1 MIVGCLAAYPEN
13 EALSMSSYDAQLAS
27 AITANSVPAA
37 PIKDFLTRSLLRLR
51 GRHQACSSGLDIC
64 AAYTDTIDTVIVTLY
79 SVMSASAALSER
91 TERTQSIALVA
102 LGGYGRSEMNF
113 RSDID
118 LMLIHAGKL
127 TARFEKLT
135 QDMLYVLWDT
145 GLDMAFSIR
154 SIEECIALSREDLKT
169 KTSLLDSRLLMGDEN
184 LFNEL
189 NGAVRKKLFNEKG
202 AESFIKDKAEETAQR
217 HARYGESVYIL
228 EPNIKEGEGG
238 LRDFHTALWAV
249 KARHGGRTDAFGGF
263 ISDADKL
270 KLKESFDFLL
280 WVRNELHLA
289 SGRKTDQLTFD
300 HQERIAAILG
310 FKPTEHALAVESF
323 MHRYYKNA
331 SNISHYSD
339 LIFSRCAAREE
350 KRGFFNFRKKTLID
364 NVFEVSDGTLKIADK
379 EAFSKDATLVFKAF
393 ACAQES
399 GVEIDQSAVDV
410 MMDNASA
417 RGGQL
422 RASREAARLFLA
434 LIKSAGAYKT
444 LSEMHRLRILEQYIP
459 EFAEVSC
466 RVQHDLYH
474 VYTVDAH
481 TLFAIR
487 ELERLKGE
495 YKSQF
500 HLLATIFEELEKP
513 ELLMLGVLFHDIGK
527 GSGKGHAQRGAQ
539 MAADI
544 CARMNMTDEDNGIVK
559 FLVREHLILADLAQY
574 RDIHD
579 EKLVIEFAKKVGDTM
594 RLNMLYLLTFAD
606 VRAVGPDVW
615 SQWKGALF
623 QELYFKALTVLER
636 GTFEPED
643 VESRIAAI
651 RQDVTNRLCEMGLND
666 AVVDDYFD
674 LLPKRYFLTNAPGFI
689 AAHIQLYGALGTEP
703 ILVKVRQDEARE
715 YTEFIILTHDMHGL
729 FSMITGV
736 MAANG
741 VDILGAQINTMKNGV
756 VLDVLQVVSR
766 SGELITGAVKL
777 KKIENDMY
785 DVITGKIKVA
795 TIAGKRHVS
804 ILDKKAKPHVPTRIQ
819 IDNEVS
825 DAYTVIDIHTP
836 NRIGLLYDITSA
848 ASLLG
853 LYVYIA
859 KINTKGDEAADIF
872 YVKDIFGQKI
882 YYKERLKEIA
892 DALFKAITENA

>member
-1 MIVGCLAAYPEN
+1 MSAYDP
-13 EALSMSSYDAQLAS
+13 QLAS
-27 AITANSVPAA
+27 AITSNPAPA
-37 PIKDFLTRSLLRLR
+37 SAIKDYLARTLLRLR
-51 GRHQACSSGLDIC
+51 ERHQAGSSGLDIC
-64 AAYTDTIDTVIVTLY
+64 TAYAGAIDTILNTLY
-79 SVMSASAALSER
+79 SVMSAGIADRA
-91 TERTQSIALVA
+91 QPIALVA
-102 LGGYGRSEMNF
+102 LGGYGRSELNF

-118 LMLIHAGKL
+118 LMLLHAGKL
-127 TARFEKLT
+127 TANFEKLT

-154 SIEECIALSREDLKT
+154 SIEECIALSKEDLKT
-169 KTSLLDSRLLMGDEN
+169 KTSLLDSRLLMGDD
-184 LFNEL
+184 LMFNEL
-189 NGAVRKKLFNEKG
+189 NISVRKKLFSEKG
-202 AESFIKDKAEETAQR
+202 IETFIRDKAEETAQR

-249 KARHGGRTDAFGGF
+249 KARHGGAGGVAHL
-263 ISDADKL
+263 ISSEDEL

-280 WVRNELHLA
+280 WVRNELHLR
-289 SGRKTDQLTFD
+289 SDRKTDQLTFD
-300 HQERIAAILG
+300 HQERIADILG
-310 FKPTEHALAVESF
+310 FKQTEHALAVESF
-323 MHRYYKNA
+323 MHRYYKSA
-331 SNISHYSD
+331 SNISHYSG
-339 LIFSRCAAREE
+339 LVFSRCAAREE
-350 KRGFFNFRKKTLID
+350 KKGFFNFRKKTLID
-364 NVFEVSDGTLKIADK
+364 NVFEISEGVLKIADK
-379 EAFSKDATLVFKAF
+379 EAFSASTDAALVFKAF
-393 ACAQES
+393 ACAQEN

-410 MMDNASA
+410 IMNYASLNGA
-417 RGGQL
+417 QL
-422 RASREAARLFLA
+422 RSSQAAAQLFLA
-434 LIKSAGAYKT
+434 LLKNAGAYKT

-500 HLLATIFEELEKP
+500 HLLATIFEELKKP
-513 ELLMLGVLFHDIGK
+513 ELLLLAVLFHDIGK
-527 GSGKGHAQRGAQ
+527 GRGKGHAQRGAE
-539 MAADI
+539 MAAGI
-544 CARMNMTDEDNGIVK
+544 CARMNLTDEDNGIVK

-579 EKLVIEFAKKVGDTM
+579 EKLVIEFAQKIGDVE

-623 QELYFKALTVLER
+623 QELYFKAITVLER

-643 VESRIAAI
+643 VEAKISAI
-651 RQDVTNRLCEMGLND
+651 RKDVMNRLRETGTGLSG

-674 LLPKRYFLTNAPGFI
+674 LLPKRYFLTNSPGFI
-689 AAHIQLYGALGTEP
+689 AAHIKLYGELGTEP
-703 ILVKVRQDEARE
+703 FLLKVRQDEARD

-741 VDILGAQINTMKNGV
+741 GDILGAQINTMKNGV

-766 SGELITGAVKL
+766 TGELITDAGKL
-777 KKIENDMY
+777 KKIESDLY
-785 DVITGKIKVA
+785 DVITGRVKVA
-795 TIAGKRHVS
+795 VIAGKRHVS

-825 DAYTVIDIHTP
+825 DAYTVIDIHTQ

-853 LYVYIA
+853 LYIYIA

-882 YYKERLKEIA
+882 YYKERLKEIV
-892 DALFKAITENA
+892 DTLFKSITENA

>member
-1 MIVGCLAAYPEN
+1 MN
-13 EALSMSSYDAQLAS
+13 EALPMSAYDAQLAS
-27 AITANSVPAA
+27 AITSNPAPAA
-37 PIKDFLTRSLLRLR
+37 AIKDYLALAHRQLRQ
-51 GRHQACSSGLDIC
+51 RHQAGTSGLDIC
-64 AAYTDTIDTVIVTLY
+64 TAYTGAIDTVLNTLY
-79 SVMSASAALSER
+79 SVMSAGTAD
-91 TERTQSIALVA
+91 RTQSIALVA
-102 LGGYGRSEMNF
+102 LGGYGRNELNF

-118 LMLIHAGKL
+118 LMLLHAGKL
-127 TARFEKLT
+127 TARLEKLT

-154 SIEECIALSREDLKT
+154 SVEECVALSKEDLKT
-169 KTSLLDSRLLMGDEN
+169 KTSLLDSRLLMGDEL

-189 NGAVRKKLFNEKG
+189 NNAIRKKLFNEKG
-202 AESFIKDKAEETAQR
+202 VETFIRDKAEETAQR
-217 HARYGESVYIL
+217 HAKYGESVYIL

-238 LRDFHTALWAV
+238 LRDFHTALWVV
-249 KARHGGRTDAFGGF
+249 KARHGSDGGALGGL
-263 ISDADKL
+263 ISSEDEL
-270 KLKESFDFLL
+270 KLKGSFDFLL
-280 WVRNELHLA
+280 WVRNELHLG
-289 SGRKTDQLTFD
+289 SNRKTDQLTFD
-300 HQERIAAILG
+300 HQERIAAILV

-323 MHRYYKNA
+323 MHRYYKSA
-331 SNISHYSD
+331 SNISHYSG
-339 LIFSRCAAREE
+339 LVFSRCAAREE
-350 KRGFFNFRKKTLID
+350 KKGFFNFRKKTLID
-364 NVFEVSDGTLKIADK
+364 NVFDVSDRTLNIADK
-379 EAFSKDATLVFKAF
+379 QAFLASTDASLVFKAF
-393 ACAQES
+393 AYAQES
-399 GVEIDQSAVDV
+399 GFAIDQSALDV
-410 MMDNASA
+410 MIAYASVNGA
-417 RGGQL
+417 QL
-422 RASREAARLFLA
+422 RASTAAAQLFLA

-487 ELERLKGE
+487 EVERLKDE
-495 YKSQF
+495 YKTQF
-500 HLLATIFEELEKP
+500 HLLSTIFEELKKP
-513 ELLMLGVLFHDIGK
+513 ELLILAVLFHDIGK
-527 GSGKGHAQRGAQ
+527 GNGKGHAQRGAE
-539 MAADI
+539 MAAGI
-544 CARMNMTDEDNGIVK
+544 CARMNLTDEDSGIVR

-579 EKLVIEFAKKVGDTM
+579 EKLVIEFARKVGDVE

-643 VESRIAAI
+643 MEAKIAAI
-651 RQDVTNRLCEMGLND
+651 RKDVANRLSQMGLND
-666 AVVDDYFD
+666 AVADDYFD
-674 LLPKRYFLTNAPGFI
+674 LLPKRYFLTNSPAFI
-689 AAHIQLYGALGTEP
+689 ASHIKLYTELGTEP
-703 ILVKVRQDEARE
+703 FLLTWRQDEARD

-736 MAANG
+736 IAANG
-741 VDILGAQINTMKNGV
+741 GDILGAQINTMKNGV

-766 SGELITGAVKL
+766 SGELITDAGKL
-777 KKIENDMY
+777 KKIESDLY
-785 DVITGKIKVA
+785 DVITGRVQVR

-825 DAYTVIDIHTP
+825 DAYTVIDIHTQ

-853 LYVYIA
+853 LYIYIA

-882 YYKERLKEIA
+882 YYKEKLKEVV